1 MGVSIKDVAQLAN
14 VSTSTVSHVINKTRN
29 VNPDTEAK
37 VLLAI
42 KKLNYNVNPLARTLR
57 SGNSKLIGYV
67 VAHLSSF
74 FLDIG
79 LKMEEILEKEG
90 YKLIYL
96 NSNED
101 KNKEKENIQR
111 LVMQNIDG
119 LIIAPVDS
127 ECSYMNQVINHRCPC
142 VFLDRQPFGYQSDF
156 VMSTNIKGAYEGTKI
171 LLNKGYKKI
180 GFIGSHNDKT
190 MNERLEGFQKA
201 IMESGIILNQNYVK
215 ISNNH
220 NLSLKELKYGDCYS
234 NTKELIEKNNIE
246 ALFCSTDITSISVLQ
261 YLKDN
266 NLNVPNDI
274 DIVCFDDPVW
284 LTLTYPSICAI
295 EQDWSKIGYT
305 VSKTLLSRIINNN
318 NEPYKEIR
326 IPTKL
331 LIH

>member
-57 SGNSKLIGYV
+57 SGNSKLIGYI

-79 LKMEEILEKEG
+79 LKMEEILEAEG

-101 KNKEKENIQR
+101 KTKEKENIQR

-127 ECSYMNQVINHRCPC
+127 ECSYMNQIINNKCPC

-156 VMSTNIKGAYEGTKI
+156 VMSTNTKGAYEGTKI
-171 LLNKGYKKI
+171 LLDKGYTKI
-180 GFIGSHNDKT
+180 GFVGSHNDKT
-190 MNERLEGFQKA
+190 MNERFEGFREA
-201 IMESGIILNQNYVK
+201 LMERGIKINQDFIK
-215 ISNNH
+215 ISKNH
-220 NLSLKELKYGDCYS
+220 HLSLKELKYGDCYK
-234 NTKELIEKNNIE
+234 NTKELVEKMKIE
-246 ALFCSTDITSISVLQ
+246 AIFCCTDITSISVLQ

-266 NLNVPNDI
+266 NLNVPSDI

-284 LTLTYPSICAI
+284 LTLAYPSICAI

-305 VSKTLLSRIINNN
+305 LSNTLLSRINNKSKKPF
-318 NEPYKEIR
+318 EEIR